1 MEARRR
7 KCIILCIKG
16 PWSSKLLARMTSSLK
31 CNEHIYSRAQKP
43 ESLMNDVWRN
53 DSYVY
58 QFSGKKEKDWKPEKK
73 TLSDSAICFLRT
85 NITHREHNKEIRH
98 AVIDP
103 LLPMLLS
110 LRTKP
115 KNLFEETGAIKRAIS
130 VAYSYCGNSKE
141 QPRTEPIYSLPV
153 KARKSVKREIK
164 ISLIRT
170 LFLLFLLLS
179 PRNNP
184 A

>member
-1 MEARRR
+1 MTSEEMTAMYINFQERR
-7 KCIILCIKG
+7 K
-16 PWSSKLLARMTSSLK
+16 RTE
-31 CNEHIYSRAQKP
+31 NR
-43 ESLMNDVWRN
+43 R
-53 DSYVY
+53 
-58 QFSGKKEKDWKPEKK
+58 K